1 MDRIFTRLF
10 AGLLLLI
17 PMCMMANPTLGRLD
31 DLEGFTI
38 TLEDFDAN
46 QGDQICLDATVSGFM
61 NILGMQ
67 FSINYDP
74 AVLQFDNI
82 ANTNLTGL
90 SPNSFGNPTP
100 GNITMSWS
108 DPAAVGVSVDDG
120 TALFEVCFTVLG
132 TSGTNVTFSDTP
144 TPTEVIDGT
153 LTVIGF
159 TGNDSAVTIDG
170 NPPTDDGGSGGGDG
184 GGDGGSGGD
193 GGGDGGSGGDGGDGG
208 SGGGSSEFTLAI
220 ENITADQG
228 DQICLDV
235 TVTNFTDILGLQYSI
250 NYDPAVLQ
258 FSSISNTN
266 LAGLSPNSFGN
277 PTPGNITMSWSDPNA
292 VGVSVADGT
301 ILYEVCFDVIGTG
314 TTNVTFGDTPTSIEV
329 VNADLTTSSEITQS
343 GGTVTING
351 DGGSG
356 GGDGGGDGGSGGG
369 DGGNEDPNFTGFG
382 LAIQDVT
389 ADQGDEICLDVVAYN
404 FDNILGLQYSISY
417 DPSVLQ
423 FSSISN
429 TNLAGLSPNS
439 FGNPSAGVITSSW
452 SDPNATGLSIDDGT
466 VIFEVC
472 FTVIGTGSTTV
483 TFGNSPTPIE
493 VIDSG
498 LNEINFEQNDGIVT
512 INGGNNGGG
521 GGGGNSG
528 PSFDGFG
535 VTIQDFSAD
544 QGDQICLDIKAYEF
558 NGILGM
564 QYTMNYDP
572 SRLEF
577 VEIRNPNLEGLSAAS
592 FGNPSPGVIT
602 LAWSDPNATGVT
614 VDDGTV
620 IYEVCFN
627 VLGNNAI
634 TAVTISGEP
643 TQIEVTDSGLNNV
656 PFDFDTG
663 IITISDNGSGS
674 GFDGFGII
682 VGDKSLQEGESF
694 CVPVSVQ
701 EFVDIIGMQFSIS
714 YNSAELQLDQ
724 VTGFNLNG
732 LNENSFGTQDAG
744 TIRVTWNDP
753 DGLGVTL
760 NTDNDPQALFEL
772 CFTVIGTNSSQ
783 VCITDS
789 PVQVEI
795 TSADLTLIDP
805 TLVCG
810 NILVGEDPPPTVTP
824 TVTAVSCPGED
835 DGSITLAV
843 SGVGPTFD
851 YQWSINGL
859 GNANTASGLSA
870 GDVTVTVTDNGT
882 GLQTIQTIAVPSPAP
897 IDISFN
903 VTDASC
909 SDGSDGS
916 INLAVTGGTGPY
928 SYNWSPSG
936 TNTSQNN
943 GLAPGDYSVTV
954 TDANGCTA
962 TGGPYTVGSPAAISI
977 SVISVQNVQCAS
989 DETGAIAIAV
999 NGGSP
1004 PYNIDWN
1011 GNLADNT
1018 TTQSNLSAGTYSV
1031 VVTDAN
1037 NCSAS
1042 LNNINILSNFDPI
1055 IISLSLAHIPN
1066 EGGTGAIN
1074 ATVSGGTGPGT
1085 FSYSWTGPSGFN
1097 SNAEDI
1103 NNLSTTG
1110 EYCLQVTDNNNC
1122 VETVCADLGNLLE
1135 ITAFNIVKACENICN
1150 GGVDIS
1156 VVGGLPGGSA
1166 TYAWQRVGENPILS
1180 SQQDLA
1186 DVCAGTYRVTIV
1198 KDGQEVTG
1206 TFEVTNFDLD
1216 ITATT
1221 TPSTDG
1227 TNGTIS
1233 INIAGGNS
1241 GFSIQWDNGDS
1252 GPNANELPPGEICAD
1267 ITSTAN
1273 GCTTRECWLIPSLPF
1288 KLVRM
1293 DVTETTCSGRS
1304 DGLVEIEVAGGIT
1317 PYMLSVTGRP
1327 ALTQTN
1333 NTTGIFNIPGLA
1345 TGNYDL
1351 VLMDALGSRLDPRAV
1366 VPEVDPINV
1375 TWEVV
1380 NDTEDTGGTG
1390 SITLDIA
1397 GGRAPY
1403 NVAWNAN
1410 INGPQPI
1417 QLACGTYAP
1426 IITDA
1431 NGCVKEAIEIEVL
1444 CFSDDV
1450 ATTNVG
1456 CPGDGNGSLAL
1467 SLSGSAPYQF
1477 QWRNEQTGEAMVGDQ
1492 TLQNLA
1498 AGEYT
1503 VTVTDNS
1510 GAVLVRTYEV
1520 GTQSSLRFNTLE
1532 TVSSYN
1538 GFTVS
1543 CSYSS
1548 DGILQAVGGGNQ
1560 GMLTYEWLNSEG
1572 AVVSTSSTFNTASP
1586 GMYSVRI
1593 FDDVCMV
1600 EETIEATSPD
1610 GLQVQAVNINEISC
1624 ANEVDGQINVL
1635 ASGGIAPYLYR
1646 WSSNDFGDEAR
1657 FLSAGD
1663 YTVTVTDANNCV
1675 DAATFN
1681 LAEPEPLQVVIE
1693 TEPETEECNG
1703 VARAIV
1709 TGGTEPY
1716 FYNWVKPAGQTTA
1729 EITGLCN
1736 GTYFVEVTDAQGC
1749 TSALG
1754 EVSGIVKDKRFN
1766 CFEDRVVLTPDQDGL
1781 NDDLV
1786 IFCADDFP
1794 QNKIEIYNRWGQLV
1808 YEEEGYDCTDLGG
1821 MNCFSGQTNR
1831 GEDLPEGAYYW
1842 VLEYTD
1848 ANNSLVQVKGSLT
1861 ILRE

>member
-1 MDRIFTRLF
+1 MMDRIFTRLF

-17 PMCMMANPTLGRLD
+17 PMSIVANPTLGRLN
-31 DLEGFTI
+31 DLEGFTM

-46 QGDQICLDATVSGFM
+46 QGDQICLDASTSGFM

-74 AVLQFDNI
+74 AVLQFDNV

-90 SPNSFGNPTP
+90 SPNSFGNPSP

-108 DPAAVGVSVDDG
+108 DPNAVGVTVDDG
-120 TALFEVCFTVLG
+120 TVLFEVCFTVLG
-132 TSGTNVTFSDTP
+132 TTGTNVVFSNTP
-144 TPTEVIDGT
+144 TPIEVIDGT
-153 LTVIGF
+153 LTVIAF

-170 NPPTDDGGSGGGDG
+170 NPPTDDGGTGGGDGGGGDGGDGGSGGGDG
-184 GGDGGSGGD
+184 GGDGGSGGSNTTD
-193 GGGDGGSGGDGGDGG
+193 
-208 SGGGSSEFTLAI
+208 FTLTI
-220 ENITADQG
+220 EDLSASQG

-250 NYDPAVLQ
+250 SYDPAILQ

-266 LAGLSPNSFGN
+266 LVGLSPNSFGN
-277 PTPGNITMSWSDPNA
+277 PTPGSLTMSWSDPNA
-292 VGVSVADGT
+292 TGVTVADGT
-301 ILYEVCFDVIGTG
+301 VIFEACFDVIGTG
-314 TTNVTFGDTPTSIEV
+314 TSSVSFSDTPTPIEV
-329 VNADLTTSSEITQS
+329 IDADLNTIPLTQNN
-343 GGTVTING
+343 GTVTVE
-351 DGGSG
+351 G
-356 GGDGGGDGGSGGG
+356 GGDGGGGDGGSGGG
-369 DGGNEDPNFTGFG
+369 DGGNENPNFTGFG

-404 FDNILGLQYSISY
+404 FTDILGLQYSISY
-417 DPSVLQ
+417 DPAVLQ

-439 FGNPSAGVITSSW
+439 FGNPSAGVVTTSW
-452 SDPNATGLSIDDGT
+452 SDPNAAGISVDDGT
-466 VIFEVC
+466 VIFEIC
-472 FTVIGTGSTTV
+472 FNVIGNSSTTV
-483 TFGNSPTPIE
+483 TFANSPTPIE
-493 VIDSG
+493 VIDSD
-498 LNEINFEQNDGIVT
+498 LNEISFEQNDGVVT
-512 INGGNNGGG
+512 VNGGNGGG
-521 GGGGNSG
+521 GGGNTG

-535 VTIQDFSAD
+535 VVIQDASAD
-544 QGDQICLDIKAYEF
+544 QGDLLCLDISAYEF
-558 NGILGM
+558 DNILGM

-577 VEIRNPNLEGLSAAS
+577 VEVRGFNLEGLSAAS
-592 FGNPSPGVIT
+592 FGNPSAGRIT
-602 LAWSDPNATGVT
+602 LAWSDPNAAGVS
-614 VDDGTV
+614 VEDGTA
-620 IYEVCFN
+620 IYQVCFN

-643 TQIEVTDSGLNNV
+643 TEIEVTDSGLNNV

-663 IITISDNGSGS
+663 IVTISDNGSGT
-674 GFDGFGII
+674 GFEGFGII

-694 CVPVSVQ
+694 CIPVSVQ
-701 EFVDIIGMQFSIS
+701 EFVDIIGMQFSMS
-714 YNSAELQLDQ
+714 YNAAELQLDQ
-724 VTGFNLNG
+724 ITGFNLNG
-732 LNENSFGTQDAG
+732 LTENSFSSGEAG
-744 TIRVTWNDP
+744 VIRLTWNDP

-760 NTDNDPQALFEL
+760 NTDNDPQAIFEL

-783 VCITDS
+783 ICITDT

-795 TSADLTLIDP
+795 TAADLTLVDP
-805 TLVCG
+805 TLICG
-810 NILVGEDPPPTVTP
+810 NILVGEDPPPTINA
-824 TVTAVSCPGED
+824 TVTAISCPGEN
-835 DGSITLAV
+835 DGSIVLDV
-843 SGVGPTFD
+843 SGVGPTYN

-882 GLQTIQTIAVPSPAP
+882 GLQTIETITVPSPAP
-897 IDISFN
+897 LDISFN

-909 SDGSDGS
+909 SDGADGS

-928 SYNWSPSG
+928 AYNWSPSG

-943 GLAPGDYSVTV
+943 GLAPGDYFVTV

-962 TGGPYTVGSPAAISI
+962 TGGPYTVGSPSPISI

-1011 GNLADNT
+1011 GDLSDNT
-1018 TTQSNLSAGTYSV
+1018 TTQSNLTAGSYSV
-1031 VVTDAN
+1031 VVMDAN

-1042 LNNINILSNFDPI
+1042 LDNINILSSFDPI

-1066 EGGTGAIN
+1066 QGGGTGAIN

-1085 FSYSWTGPSGFN
+1085 YSFSWTGPSGFN
-1097 SNAEDI
+1097 SNGEDI

-1135 ITAFNIVKACENICN
+1135 INSFNIVKACENICN
-1150 GGVDIS
+1150 GAVDIS
-1156 VVGGLPGGSA
+1156 IVGGLPGGTA
-1166 TYAWQRVGENPILS
+1166 TFAWQRVGENPVLS
-1180 SQQDLA
+1180 SQEDLN
-1186 DVCAGTYRVTIV
+1186 DVCAATYRVTVV
-1198 KDGQEVTG
+1198 KDGQELTG

-1216 ITATT
+1216 ITATQ

-1227 TNGTIS
+1227 SNGTIS

-1241 GFSIQWDNGDS
+1241 GYTIQWDNGDT
-1252 GPNANELPPGEICAD
+1252 GPNADELPPGEICAD
-1267 ITSTAN
+1267 ITSVAN
-1273 GCTTRECWLIPSLPF
+1273 GCTTRECFQISALPF
-1288 KLVRM
+1288 ELVRM

-1304 DGLVEIEVAGGIT
+1304 DGLVEVEVGGGVT
-1317 PYMLSVTGRP
+1317 PYTLNVTGRP
-1327 ALTQTN
+1327 ALTQSN
-1333 NTTGIFNIPGLA
+1333 STGVFNIPGLA

-1351 VLMDALGSRLDPRAV
+1351 VLTDALGSRLDPRVV
-1366 VPEVDPINV
+1366 VPEVTPIEV
-1375 TWEVV
+1375 SWEVV

-1431 NGCVKEAIEIEVL
+1431 NGCVKEAIQIEVL
-1444 CFSDDV
+1444 CLGDEV
-1450 ATTNVG
+1450 ATANVG
-1456 CPGDGNGSLAL
+1456 CPGDTNGSLSL
-1467 SLSGSAPYQF
+1467 SLTGSAPYQF
-1477 QWRNEQTGEAMVGDQ
+1477 QWKDEQTGENIEANESI
-1492 TLQNLA
+1492 QNLA

-1510 GAVLVRTYEV
+1510 GAVLVRTYEI

-1538 GFTVS
+1538 GFAVS
-1543 CSYSS
+1543 CSYAS
-1548 DGILQAVGGGNQ
+1548 DGILRAVGGGNQ
-1560 GMLTYEWLNSEG
+1560 GMLTYEWLNSDG
-1572 AVVSTSSTFNTASP
+1572 AAVSTSSTFNTAAP
-1586 GMYSVRI
+1586 GIYTVRI

-1600 EETIEATSPD
+1600 EETIEATAPD
-1610 GLQVQAVNINEISC
+1610 GLQVQAVNIKEITCS
-1624 ANEVDGQINVL
+1624 NEVDGQINVL

-1657 FLSAGD
+1657 FLTAGD

-1675 DAATFN
+1675 DAATFT
-1681 LAEPEPLQVVIE
+1681 LAEPSPLEVVIE
-1693 TEPETEECNG
+1693 TEPETENCNG

-1716 FYNWVKPAGQTTA
+1716 FYNWVKPAGQTTE
-1729 EITGLCN
+1729 EISGLCN
-1736 GTYFVEVTDAQGC
+1736 GTYFVEVTDANGC

-1754 EVSGIVKDKRFN
+1754 EVSGVVKDKRFP
-1766 CFEDRVVLTPDQDGL
+1766 CFEERVVLTPDQDGL
-1781 NDDLV
+1781 NDDLI
-1786 IFCADDFP
+1786 IFCAEDFP

-1808 YEEEGYDCTDLGG
+1808 YEQEGYDCTDLGG

-1831 GEDLPEGAYYW
+1831 GEDLPAGAYYW

-1848 ANNSLVQVKGSLT
+1848 ANNSLVQLKGSLT